1 MNKNT
6 PNKIDTIEVYRMRIA
21 HIVKKFMR
29 ENWAFRERLN
39 ETEMINTITQS
50 MQKNLTLEQF
60 LALEDSELKRRIGQR
75 MATEGLYGLLADLT
89 PEQLKSFDE
98 AVAGS

>member
-39 ETEMINTITQS
+39 ETEIISTITQS

-75 MATEGLYGLLADLT
+75 MAIEGLYGLITDLT
-89 PEQLKSFDE
+89 PEQINAFNQ
-98 AVAGS
+98 AVAGR

>member
-1 MNKNT
+1 MNKNI

-21 HIVKKFMR
+21 YIVKKFMR

-39 ETEMINTITQS
+39 EIEIINTITQS